1 MTRRTLSSLG
11 AIAICA
17 VFHFPVTSLQAGPE
31 QQQQPFANNAVSIT
45 DDTPETKGGSG
56 REQSHSEDT
65 DAPPEITP
73 ENTPEIAPGGGLSDS
88 TGIANESRALGTPNG
103 MFSNRPADPEETS
116 DESFLSR
123 FDPREN
129 EFLRIVVAM
138 VVVIGLLVLLRLIL
152 QKTTSG
158 LGGAGRPSGVLEIL
172 ARYPVARGQQL
183 MLLKLGRRII
193 LTHQT
198 STGMATI
205 SEVSDSDEVASLL
218 TRIETGTREK
228 TGSKFSS
235 LLSGF
240 EEEHSR
246 QGGIE
251 LPHHTLTS
259 PQDGELIDL
268 TRRRRA
274 GKGGRGGRWN
284 PGGLFGSRRAAL

>member
-1 MTRRTLSSLG
+1 MTRRPLSSLG

-31 QQQQPFANNAVSIT
+31 QQQPFANNAVSIT
-45 DDTPETKGGSG
+45 DDLAETKGGSG

-65 DAPPEITP
+65 EAPP
-73 ENTPEIAPGGGLSDS
+73 ENTPEIAPEGGLSDS
-88 TGIANESRALGTPNG
+88 TGIANESRSLGTPNG
-103 MFSNRPADPEETS
+103 MFSNRPADPVETS

-123 FDPREN
+123 FDPRQN
-129 EFLRIVVAM
+129 DFLRIIVAM
-138 VVVIGLLVLLRLIL
+138 VVVISLLVLLRLIL
-152 QKTTSG
+152 QKTASG

-183 MLLKLGRRII
+183 ILLKLGRRII

-235 LLSGF
+235 LLSACWPLLR
-240 EEEHSR
+240 S
-246 QGGIE
+246 
-251 LPHHTLTS
+251 S
-259 PQDGELIDL
+259 PLGCL
-268 TRRRRA
+268 
-274 GKGGRGGRWN
+274 
-284 PGGLFGSRRAAL
+284 S

>member
-1 MTRRTLSSLG
+1 
-11 AIAICA
+11 
-17 VFHFPVTSLQAGPE
+17 
-31 QQQQPFANNAVSIT
+31 
-45 DDTPETKGGSG
+45 
-56 REQSHSEDT
+56 
-65 DAPPEITP
+65 
-73 ENTPEIAPGGGLSDS
+73 
-88 TGIANESRALGTPNG
+88 
-103 MFSNRPADPEETS
+103 MFSNRPADPVETT
-116 DESFLSR
+116 DKSFLSR
-123 FDPREN
+123 FDPRQN
-129 EFLRIVVAM
+129 EFLRIITAM
-138 VVVIGLLVLLRLIL
+138 VVVISLLVLLRLIL
-152 QKTTSG
+152 QKTSSG
-158 LGGAGRPSGVLEIL
+158 LGGASRPSGVLEIL

-183 MLLKLGRRII
+183 VLLKLGRRII

-251 LPHHTLTS
+251 LPHHALTS

-274 GKGGRGGRWN
+274 GKGGRGNR
-284 PGGLFGSRRAAL
+284 GGLFGSRRAAL